1 MPKVSILVPIY
12 NVEKYLKECLDSLIN
27 QTLQDIE
34 IICINDGSTDS
45 SPKILKEYQEK
56 DNRIKIINKE
66 NSGYG
71 ASMNQGL
78 ELATG
83 EYIGIVESD
92 DFVKN
97 TMFEELYKIASKND
111 LDLIKS
117 DFYYY
122 TTYNNRARQA
132 GKIKRRTLGKV
143 FSVKDDCRIL
153 KMMPTIWSS
162 IYKRK
167 FLNKNEIRFLETPGA
182 SYQDTSFA
190 FKTFVAAQR
199 MMFTNKAYL
208 YYRCDNENSSVKSK
222 GKVFA
227 ICDEWEEITRF
238 INNRPEIKLVVN
250 DIKLS
255 TQFNAYM
262 WNALRIDEAFLDDF
276 IERFQQ
282 EIKKYYDNGDIKNN
296 FYKKVK
302 KEELQLLLNDKEKF
316 KEYIREFAQKQE
328 KKAKRQ
334 KLFSVRINT
343 SRVSV
348 VLFGK
353 QILEIGK
360 A

>member
-1 MPKVSILVPIY
+1 MHKVSILVPIY
-12 NVEKYLKECLDSLIN
+12 NVENYLKECLDSLLN

-34 IICINDGSTDS
+34 IICINDGSIDS
-45 SPKILKEYQEK
+45 SSAILKEYSRK
-56 DNRIKIINKE
+56 DSRIKVINKE

-71 ASMNQGL
+71 ASMNMGL
-78 ELATG
+78 ELANG

-92 DFVKN
+92 DFVKK
-97 TMFEELYKIASKND
+97 TMFEDLYKIASKND
-111 LDLIKS
+111 LDLVKS

-122 TTYNNRARQA
+122 TTYNNCSRQA

-162 IYKRK
+162 IYRRD
-167 FLNKNEIRFLETPGA
+167 FLLENGIKFLETPGA

-190 FKTFVAAQR
+190 FKTLSAAKR

-208 YYRCDNENSSVKSK
+208 YYRSDNENSSVKSK

-227 ICDEWEEITRF
+227 ICDEWEEISRF
-238 INNRPEIKLVVN
+238 VNERPVIKNIVN

-255 TQFNAYM
+255 TQFNAYI
-262 WNALRIDEAFLDDF
+262 WNAIRIDSQYLDEFL
-276 IERFQQ
+276 ERFQN
-282 EIKKYYDNGDIKNN
+282 EFKKYYENNEIKPA

-302 KEELQLLLNDKEKF
+302 KEELQMLLNDKEAF
-316 KEYIREFAQKQE
+316 KVHIKDFVLKQE
-328 KKAKRQ
+328 LKEKRQ
-334 KLFSVRINT
+334 KKFSVRINT
-343 SRVSV
+343 SRISV

-353 QILEIGK
+353 QVLELGK
-360 A
+360 

>member
-1 MPKVSILVPIY
+1 MPKVSILVPIF
-12 NVEKYLKECLDSLIN
+12 NVEGYLRECLDSLIN

-45 SPKILKEYQEK
+45 CPEILKEYSQK
-56 DNRIKIINKE
+56 DSRIKVINKE

-71 ASMNQGL
+71 ASMNRGL
-78 ELATG
+78 KEANG

-97 TMFEELYKIASKND
+97 IMFEDLYKLAKKND
-111 LDLIKS
+111 ADLVKS

-122 TTYNNRARQA
+122 TAFNNRARQA
-132 GKIKRRTLGKV
+132 GKIKRRNLKKV
-143 FSVKDDCRIL
+143 FSIKNDCRIL
-153 KMMPTIWSS
+153 KMMPTIWSA
-162 IYKRK
+162 IYKRD
-167 FLNKNEIRFLETPGA
+167 FLLENNIKFLETPGA

-190 FKTFVAAQR
+190 FKTLSAAKR

-208 YYRCDNENSSVKSK
+208 YYRSDNENSSVKSK

-227 ICDEWEEITRF
+227 ICDEWEEISRF
-238 INNRPEIKLVVN
+238 VDNRPEIKSIVN

-262 WNALRIDEAFLDDF
+262 WNAMRIDALFLDEF
-276 IERFQQ
+276 LIRFQK
-282 EIKKYYDNGDIKNN
+282 EFKKYYENDEIKDN

-302 KEELQLLLNDKEKF
+302 KEDLQMLLNDIENF
-316 KEYIREFAQKQE
+316 KEFIKEFALKQE
-328 KKAKRQ
+328 QKEKRQ
-334 KLFSVRINT
+334 KSFSIRINT

-348 VLFGK
+348 VMFGK
-353 QILEIGK
+353 QLLEVGK
-360 A
+360 